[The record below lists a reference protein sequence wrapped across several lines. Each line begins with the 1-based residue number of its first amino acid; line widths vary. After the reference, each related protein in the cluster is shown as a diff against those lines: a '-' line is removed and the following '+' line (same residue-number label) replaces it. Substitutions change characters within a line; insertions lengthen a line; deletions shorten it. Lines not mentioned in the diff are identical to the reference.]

1 MLKQLRWLLHFGCN
15 HVVEQGIIEGVVEV
29 VARESF
35 LKRIIHRERHLKVV
49 AHAAFLL
56 HHTVKGGKLL
66 RAVAQRLL
74 KQAALSFK
82 KAGFRGSG
90 AGVDHKDAIT
100 HDRFLLFKMII
111 VPS

>member
-1 MLKQLRWLLHFGCN
+1 MLKQLRRLLHFGCN

-56 HHTVKGGKLL
+56 HHTVKGVESQTVK
-66 RAVAQRLL
+66 
-74 KQAALSFK
+74 
-82 KAGFRGSG
+82 
-90 AGVDHKDAIT
+90 
-100 HDRFLLFKMII
+100 
-111 VPS
+111 